1 MTAPPLLL
9 LTGAEVARLL
19 PMADCISAVE
29 RGFLALA
36 EGRAPPPGVLGTH
49 VDGGGFHIKAA
60 ALDGFYAA
68 KINGNF
74 PGNLARSGLPTIQ
87 GVVVLAD
94 ARDGRPL
101 AIMDSIELTARRTGA
116 ATALAAR
123 HLARAD
129 ARVAAIIGCGRQAM
143 SQIEALMAVRSLARV
158 QAFDRDI
165 ERAQRFATAARSLG
179 LEVVVAGGIRQ
190 AIAGADMCVTCTP
203 SDRAIL
209 TAADVPP
216 GLFIAAVGADNPEKQ
231 ELAPDLMA
239 SARVV
244 VDLLDQCAAIGDLH
258 HAIAAGAMTPSQ
270 VYAELA
276 ELIGGQKPGRASDEE
291 ITIFDSS
298 GTAIQDVAAAAL
310 VHERARAADIGVEV
324 ILAS

>member
-1 MTAPPLLL
+1 MTTLL

-19 PMADCISAVE
+19 PMADCIAAVE

-60 ALDGFYAA
+60 VLDDCYAA

-74 PGNLARSGLPTIQ
+74 PGNPARSGLPTIQ

-94 ARDGRPL
+94 ACDGRPL

-143 SQIEALMAVRSLARV
+143 SQIEALKAVRPLVRV
-158 QAFDRDI
+158 QAFDRDTA
-165 ERAQRFATAARSLG
+165 RAQRFAADASALG
-179 LEVVVAGGIRQ
+179 LDVVVAGDIRQ
-190 AIAGADMCVTCTP
+190 ALAGADMCVTCTP
-203 SDRAIL
+203 SHQPIL
-209 TAADVPP
+209 LAGDVPP
-216 GLFIAAVGADNPEKQ
+216 GIFIAAVGADNPEKN

-244 VDLLDQCAAIGDLH
+244 VDLLDQCAAIGDLR
-258 HAIAAGAMTPSQ
+258 HAIAARAMTVAQ
-270 VYAELA
+270 VHGELA
-276 ELIGGQKPGRASDEE
+276 DLLTGRKSGRGSGDE
-291 ITIFDSS
+291 ITIFDST

-310 VHERARAADIGVEV
+310 VHERARAAGIGLE
-324 ILAS
+324 IALAS